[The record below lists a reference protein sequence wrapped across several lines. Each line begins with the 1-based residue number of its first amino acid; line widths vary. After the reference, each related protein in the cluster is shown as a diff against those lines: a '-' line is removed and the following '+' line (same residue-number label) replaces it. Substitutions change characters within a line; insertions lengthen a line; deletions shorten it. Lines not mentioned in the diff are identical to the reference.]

1 MPGLAGTEERYIKRL
16 QIFVGFSQIF
26 LRKRGEKH
34 SLGFLSFRQEFD
46 YIPANGGPFDVPV
59 AGVDHFVRFEARNP
73 LYFENGVAAAWRFLV
88 EGKQVADRWR
98 DNRVFPGNL
107 VVCHSTDG
115 FHGVFSQSR
124 GYFLGYRRLF
134 RNDQSHKVKF
144 RHYLY
149 IKPVCRLTR
158 LKRKRIQSNAY
169 LLR

>member
-34 SLGFLSFRQEFD
+34 SLGFLSFRQGFD

-59 AGVDHFVRFEARNP
+59 AGVDHFVGFFREFFQQSIIFFGVIAFLVRFEARNP

-98 DNRVFPGNL
+98 DN
-107 VVCHSTDG
+107 
-115 FHGVFSQSR
+115 
-124 GYFLGYRRLF
+124 
-134 RNDQSHKVKF
+134 
-144 RHYLY
+144 
-149 IKPVCRLTR
+149 
-158 LKRKRIQSNAY
+158 
-169 LLR
+169 